1 MTDTRKVRPVAPLDA
16 TPYPRVGK
24 TAKGEPFRSV
34 TIHGLGVEVTRHF
47 TDAEFAAAFMPA
59 ELFDAVLTAARAAFA
74 VIDKA
79 RDEVSLPPG
88 YVRGEGYGVLQPL
101 YDAVRAYD
109 AHGK

>member
-1 MTDTRKVRPVAPLDA
+1 MTDPRKVRPVAPLDA

-59 ELFDAVLTAARAAFA
+59 ELFDAVLDAARGL
-74 VIDKA
+74 IDEFIATGSA
-79 RDEVSLPPG
+79 RFV
-88 YVRGEGYGVLQPL
+88 PL
-101 YDAVRAYD
+101 IEALDAYD
-109 AHGK
+109 VHGQTT